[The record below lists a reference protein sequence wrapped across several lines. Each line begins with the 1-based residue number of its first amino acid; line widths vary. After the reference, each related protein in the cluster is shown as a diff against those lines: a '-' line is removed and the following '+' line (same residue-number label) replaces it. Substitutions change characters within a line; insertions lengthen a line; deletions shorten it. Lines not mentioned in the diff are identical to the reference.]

1 MRKTFENLQLAQQF
15 IPPLWVPVGAN
26 GLAEGRIL
34 PALLGTLGFEN
45 AYALMMPRR
54 RAEAISMAPFE
65 TVLATCRAA
74 IDRCLEIVRRTD
86 GLDLGRWL
94 MPTEADRDV
103 WYNSVPSRVTVLQA
117 NAPAGAAP
125 QPAAKPAKTQ
135 FEAGDRVNIGSM
147 GINATVVQVLGVLGN
162 GAQMLR
168 VEVDKNAPKYP
179 GTMQMYDTISS
190 KITPLN

>member
-1 MRKTFENLQLAQQF
+1 MKRLLFLMAFLMAWPLAASAQQF
-15 IPPLWVPVGAN
+15 VGGQRVQIGSTGETGTVIKTGQATP
-26 GLAEGRIL
+26 EGGIMVQVRL
-34 PALLGTLGFEN
+34 DKPAG
-45 AYALMMPRR
+45 
-54 RAEAISMAPFE
+54 
-65 TVLATCRAA
+65 
-74 IDRCLEIVRRTD
+74 
-86 GLDLGRWL
+86 
-94 MPTEADRDV
+94 PTEADRDV